1 MFPDVKEKKKKISEW
16 KKKFWMDIEAEVSS
30 ESFGS
35 DVVQHLSDGGL
46 SPGDE
51 EKGGRL
57 QWVQM
62 AHLPKIKE

>member
-1 MFPDVKEKKKKISEW
+1 
-16 KKKFWMDIEAEVSS
+16 MDIEAEVSS
-30 ESFGS
+30 ESCGS

-57 QWVQM
+57 QWDQM

>member
-1 MFPDVKEKKKKISEW
+1 MFPDVKKTKTVRGRKKILNGQ
-16 KKKFWMDIEAEVSS
+16 AEVSS
-30 ESFGS
+30 ESCGS

-57 QWVQM
+57 QWDQM
-62 AHLPKIKE
+62 AYLPKIKE